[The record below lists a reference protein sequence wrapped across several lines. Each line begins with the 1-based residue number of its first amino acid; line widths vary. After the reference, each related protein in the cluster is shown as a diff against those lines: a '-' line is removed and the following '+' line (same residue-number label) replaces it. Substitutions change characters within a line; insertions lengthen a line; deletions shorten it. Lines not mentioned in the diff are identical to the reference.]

1 MSGRQEKQSG
11 LIPPTMTPVV
21 FEGFEGINTLSPRPA
36 IQDKQCTIMDG
47 FMPVGPNYARTLPDV
62 GAPIYTSATAGK
74 VAFFNFGNISTN
86 PVMIMFLTDGSV
98 IQVNTLT
105 KVATQMAPAGTIQS
119 PTPVNCGV
127 SQWGSSYIIIV
138 AKQPNGYFLWDGT
151 NFFQSGS
158 LSPSITIQ
166 SDGSNYTSNPTITA
180 VGGAGSG
187 ASFSVSLQDGSV
199 ETLSITNPGSG
210 WGVNDYA
217 VLAFSG
223 GNPAGPI
230 TATGSAV
237 ISGGSIASVSL
248 INRGALYNAS
258 TASVQFLGGG
268 GLGATGSVVVSG
280 GSVSS
285 ISITNGGSGFVTSP
299 AVFIFDVDNPVIQAY
314 VGVMPTGLGG
324 TAAETYQGRVW
335 IVNGPNCTF
344 SGPGSLTNFSAPGG
358 GGTFQSTDSFLRASF
373 IQPRQ
378 TNGFLYFINDSS
390 VNYISGITTS
400 GEPAITTFTNQN
412 ADPEIGSPY
421 APSVQVFSRNI
432 VFANA
437 FGVHISYGGA
447 VTKISEALDGFYN
460 TLPNFGGLAPSS
472 AKAIIFGQRVYILLL
487 PVIDQ
492 VTGQQ
497 TNKLVLWN
505 GKVWFTSNQSVQ
517 FSFIQS
523 QEINSV
529 LTAYGTDGTSVY
541 PLFQK
546 PSTSFTKTLQSK
558 FFGQPDSIL
567 AIKTTERLWGM
578 AYYYAN
584 DGVPLKVA
592 IDSEISSYQ
601 AALNIEAGILT
612 WVNASGASLPWVNE
626 SAQALT
632 WYTAGIGIQIF
643 PPTAIAQNGA
653 VLGFTVSTTASDMAV
668 IFIVLGAEPQA
679 YRG

>member
-1 MSGRQEKQSG
+1 
-11 LIPPTMTPVV
+11 MTPVV
-21 FEGFEGINTLSPRPA
+21 FEGFEGINTLSPRAA
-36 IQDKQCTIMDG
+36 IQDKQCAIMDG
-47 FMPVGPNYARTLPDV
+47 FMPVGPNYARTVPDV
-62 GAPIYTSATAGK
+62 GTPIYAAAKKGS
-74 VAFFNFGNISTN
+74 VAFYNFGNISTN
-86 PVMIMFLTDGSV
+86 PVMILFLTDGSV
-98 IQVNTLT
+98 VQINTLT
-105 KVATQMAPAGTIQS
+105 RVATQMAPAGTIQS
-119 PTPVNCGV
+119 PTPATCGV
-127 SQWGSSYIIIV
+127 SQWGSSYIVIV

-166 SDGSNYTSNPTITA
+166 SDGSNYTSNPTIAA
-180 VGGAGSG
+180 VGGSGSG
-187 ASFSVSLQDGSV
+187 SSFSVTLQDGST

-237 ISGGSIASVSL
+237 ISGGSISSVS
-248 INRGALYNAS
+248 ITNPGALYNAS

-285 ISITNGGSGFVTSP
+285 VSITNGGSGFVTSP
-299 AVFIFDVDNPVIQAY
+299 AVFIFDTDNPVIQAY

-324 TAAETYQGRVW
+324 TAVETYQGRVW

-344 SGPGSLTNFSAPGG
+344 SGPGSLTDFGAAGG

-390 VNYISGITTS
+390 VNYISGVTTS
-400 GEPAITTFTNQN
+400 ATTPPVTTFTNQN

-421 APSVQVFSRNI
+421 ASSIQVFSRNI
-432 VFANA
+432 IFANA
-437 FGVHISYGGA
+437 FGVHVSYGGA

-460 TLPNFGGLAPSS
+460 SLPNFNGLSPSS

-487 PVIDQ
+487 PIIDQ

-497 TNKLVLWN
+497 TNKLCMWN
-505 GKVWFTSNQSVQ
+505 GKVWFTSSQSVT

-529 LTAYGTDGTSVY
+529 LTAYGTDGTSIY
-541 PLFQK
+541 PLFQN
-546 PSTSFTKTLQSK
+546 PSTLFTKTLQSK

-567 AIKTTERLWGM
+567 AVKTTERLWGM

-584 DGVPLKVA
+584 DKVPLNVA
-592 IDSEISSYQ
+592 IDSEVSSYNSE
-601 AALNIEAGILT
+601 LNIEASVLN
-612 WVNASGASLPWVNE
+612 WVNQSGTALPWINASGEAV
-626 SAQALT
+626 T
-632 WYTAGIGIQIF
+632 WYAAGTGLQIF
-643 PPTAIAQNGA
+643 PPTAIAQNGT
-653 VLGFTVSTTASDMAV
+653 VLGLTVSTIASNMAV
-668 IFIVLGAEPQA
+668 IFVVLGAEPQA